1 MNRNF
6 WNIVPRPAKA
16 IGCAILCVAVL
27 IGLVAGAVHSRVV
40 GQSTVSPVLES
51 LAGIG
56 MGLLAGSLA
65 ALWVACLGYVYA
77 DARDRGMPPILWTLL
92 AALVPNLLGFLF
104 YFALRRPLLRPCP
117 RCAQA
122 IYTGQ
127 RFCASCGFDTFSVA
141 PITAPAPPTYA
152 GGLGSNPV

>member
-16 IGCAILCVAVL
+16 IGCALVCLGVL
-27 IGLVAGAVHSRVV
+27 IGLVVGTVQGHTGNLPVV
-40 GQSTVSPVLES
+40 LNALFGT
-51 LAGIG
+51 GIG
-56 MGLLAGSLA
+56 LVASCLA

-127 RFCASCGFDTFSVA
+127 RFCASCGFDTYSSA
-141 PITAPAPPTYA
+141 PITAPAPPTYT

>member
-6 WNIVPRPAKA
+6 WNVVPRPARTIA
-16 IGCAILCVAVL
+16 CALICVAVL
-27 IGLVAGAVHSRVV
+27 IGLVAGAVHGRVV
-40 GQSTVSPVLES
+40 GQCAVSPVLQS
-51 LAGIG
+51 LVGIG
-56 MGLLAGSLA
+56 MGLLAGCFV

-104 YFALRRPLLRPCP
+104 YFALRRPLLRSCP

-122 IYTGQ
+122 IYIGQ
-127 RFCASCGFDTFSVA
+127 RFCAACGLDTFPSGPGASPAA
-141 PITAPAPPTYA
+141 PT
-152 GGLGSNPV
+152 GGLSSNPA